1 MHTLGVCILDAY
13 PLQPSSPSCRAAPKR
28 YVGLPQNVLPTL
40 TLTVMPDFSSLKRRA
55 GLPKNVVP
63 DLIRHLVQVSTILP
77 RDYWL

>member
-55 GLPKNVVP
+55 GLPKKRRAGLDP
-63 DLIRHLVQVSTILP
+63 ASAAGEYDLAA
-77 RDYWL
+77 